1 MATAGFTDAEFV
13 AELNK
18 KLTASTVP
26 QLLGYI
32 EHAGHVVP
40 DDKKPIK
47 FSLKNW
53 RGNWL
58 HLETTT

>member
-1 MATAGFTDAEFV
+1 MATASVTAAEFV

-18 KLTASTVP
+18 KLTTFTVP

-40 DDKKPIK
+40 DNKK
-47 FSLKNW
+47 
-53 RGNWL
+53 
-58 HLETTT
+58 TD